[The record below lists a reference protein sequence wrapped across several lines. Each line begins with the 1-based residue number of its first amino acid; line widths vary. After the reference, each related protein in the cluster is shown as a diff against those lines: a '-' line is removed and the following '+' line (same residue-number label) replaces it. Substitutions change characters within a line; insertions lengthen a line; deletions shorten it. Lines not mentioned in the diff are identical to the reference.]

1 MNLSYGLPPSR
12 LDWTSDLFTYIQA
25 VKAGT
30 FDGSAAYQQFGWLIL
45 PEVTAHG
52 DSGPFTAYFAVKAGG
67 AFNSFSVLNP
77 ITDVSVWNVVSGA
90 PETNLLYA
98 SGLSLSFASV
108 LGASSATVLE
118 KLIFSGDD
126 RITFL
131 PATPDRGNDLVRGWA
146 GNDDIEILGS
156 GGNDTVY
163 GGTGNDRISIRDLNP
178 NTLGG
183 VPGTFW
189 GYGEAGNDTI
199 FGDDRGD
206 LLFGGSGRDLLA
218 GNDGK
223 DSIDGGTGNDS
234 LYGNAG
240 NDTLT
245 GGAGSDV
252 IFGYTGADVL
262 TGGSEADLFVFTWG
276 GAVPHFDSTG
286 GVKGRDVVTDFEA
299 GDLIRLVESTLAE
312 VTLIGA
318 AAFTA
323 INQVR
328 WVSGVGGTTIYIN
341 GDADL
346 APELNIFLMGVA
358 GLTVDD
364 FQLG

>member
-1 MNLSYGLPPSR
+1 MRLSYGLPPSR
-12 LDWTSDLFTYIQA
+12 LEWANDLFDYIQA
-25 VKAGT
+25 FKAGT
-30 FDGSAAYQQFGWLIL
+30 FDSSEVYEQFGWLIL

-52 DSGPFTAYFAVKAGG
+52 ATGPFTAYFGIKAGG
-67 AFNSFSVLNP
+67 ALNDFSVLNP
-77 ITDVSVWNVVSGA
+77 ITDVSVWTVAGGLPV
-90 PETNLLYA
+90 TNMLYA
-98 SGLSLSFASV
+98 SELSLSFLAV
-108 LGASSATVLE
+108 LGATTALNLE

-199 FGDDRGD
+199 FGDERGD

-218 GNDGK
+218 GFDGK

-240 NDTLT
+240 NDTLI

-262 TGGSEADLFVFTWG
+262 TGGSDADLFVFTWG
-276 GAVPHFDSTG
+276 GVVPHFDSTG
-286 GVKGRDVVTDFEA
+286 GVAGRDVVTDFA
-299 GDLIRLVESTLAE
+299 VGDLIRLVESTLAE
-312 VTLIGA
+312 ITLIGS

-328 WVSGVGGTTIYIN
+328 WVSGVGGTTIYVN
-341 GDADL
+341 GDADV
-346 APELNIFLMGVA
+346 APEMNIFLMDFT